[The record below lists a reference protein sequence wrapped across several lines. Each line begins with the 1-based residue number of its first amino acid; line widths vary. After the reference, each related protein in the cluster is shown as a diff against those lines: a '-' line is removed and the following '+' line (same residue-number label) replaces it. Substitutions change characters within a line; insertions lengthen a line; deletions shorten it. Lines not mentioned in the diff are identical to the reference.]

1 MPASPNPS
9 NLSPVP
15 PKAHSPRSPPVP
27 HFEDPPD
34 PQDEHPDSHQA
45 DDAAFDADDEIP
57 YPEPTSE
64 QTLLPPP
71 NFNPFFTI
79 VEDTTTGDHHHPF
92 VHYVFADDDPVIV
105 TAAAMRSLGLD
116 DTKYLPQP
124 DEVAREQLPD
134 DGEEDEENQEP
145 VVESPLPPPIVG
157 SKERFMIIDIAA
169 DGHTIVGAQSMSPDW
184 QITNANVRTAPSFD
198 EGAPDRG
205 YMLKIEGV
213 EVPGKNKGKSKG
225 QPGENKLREAQERS
239 QGDIF
244 GALDGL
250 VKGIEGSLEV
260 AGKISGR
267 DEEVRESG
275 QTAIRTDDAEADGSR
290 RGSRVE

>member
-1 MPASPNPS
+1 MSNSPNPS
-9 NLSPVP
+9 RLSPVP
-15 PKAHSPRSPPVP
+15 PKARSPHSPPAP
-27 HFEDPPD
+27 HFEDPSPHD
-34 PQDEHPDSHQA
+34 DHPKSHQA
-45 DDAAFDADDEIP
+45 EQAAEADDEIP
-57 YPEPTSE
+57 YPEPGSE
-64 QTLLPPP
+64 HTLLPPP

-92 VHYVFADDDPVIV
+92 VHYVFADDDPAIV

-124 DEVAREQLPD
+124 DDERQETQGEDDQEV
-134 DGEEDEENQEP
+134 QEP
-145 VVESPLPPPIVG
+145 AVESPLPPPIVG
-157 SKERFMIIDIAA
+157 SRERFMIIDIAA

-184 QITNANVRTAPSFD
+184 QITSANVRTAPSFD

-205 YMLKIEGV
+205 HMLKIEGV
-213 EVPGKNKGKSKG
+213 EVPGKNKGKAKG
-225 QPGENKLREAQERS
+225 QPGEGKLREAQERS

-250 VKGIEGSLEV
+250 AKGIEGSLEV

-267 DEEVRESG
+267 DDEVRESA
-275 QTAIRTDDAEADGSR
+275 QTAICTEEVEAEGSR
-290 RGSRVE
+290 RGSRVA

>member
-9 NLSPVP
+9 KLSPVP
-15 PKAHSPRSPPVP
+15 PKAHSPRSPSAL
-27 HFEDPPD
+27 HFEEPPD
-34 PQDEHPDSHQA
+34 ARDDHPDSLQPE
-45 DDAAFDADDEIP
+45 DAAFDADDEIP
-57 YPEPTSE
+57 YPEPSSE
-64 QTLLPPP
+64 HTLLPPP

-116 DTKYLPQP
+116 DTKYLPHP
-124 DEVAREQLPD
+124 DEEAKERIP
-134 DGEEDEENQEP
+134 GEEEDDDQET

-205 YMLKIEGV
+205 YMLKIEGL
-213 EVPGKNKGKSKG
+213 EVPGKSKGKAKG
-225 QPGENKLREAQERS
+225 QPGESKLREAQERS

-244 GALDGL
+244 GALNGL
-250 VKGIEGSLEV
+250 VRGIEGSLEV

-267 DEEVRESG
+267 DDEVRESG
-275 QTAIRTDDAEADGSR
+275 QTAMRTEEADGGSR
-290 RGSRVE
+290 RGSRVD